1 MEKEADC
8 GFNAL
13 IKKKQEFVQL
23 TRTVKAVTSLKK
35 KKKEVKSLTFML

>member
-13 IKKKQEFVQL
+13 IKNQEFVQL
-23 TRTVKAVTSLKK
+23 TRTVKAVTN
-35 KKKEVKSLTFML
+35 F